1 MKKTLYSFALITILL
16 PSIKSI
22 GQEFYGTV
30 KVDSNLW
37 VDATEITNNEYRQF
51 TDYVRDSIAR
61 NLLFK
66 NGLTEYGTL
75 TTNSNS
81 ATKSLILKWEAPIIW
96 CDSIQYEILDEL
108 YFSEEE
114 RFYPRKSID
123 PINLKYTYF
132 DNTNLKE
139 ISVYP
144 DTTCWTMPDSTI
156 QIDQLRNMY
165 FWHPA
170 FDDYPV
176 VGVNFE
182 QAKAFCHWRTN
193 LYNRYNSSEEKDA
206 SNLKLKFELP
216 TFKQW
221 NNLAGLGNLGGK
233 YAGTIT
239 SPFKPTTKEEIKHL
253 KKHEYLVNTKE
264 TSPIKADDEY
274 VMMATLNT
282 EKTFGMI
289 VNNDKKTRIYG
300 LSGNVAEMTL
310 DKNVTGGSWIHS
322 VEKCI
327 IGSTINHD
335 VNIASPWMGFRCVV
349 SIEK

>member
-1 MKKTLYSFALITILL
+1 MKNYIYTLALILTLL

-61 NLLFK
+61 DLLFK
-66 NGLTEYGTL
+66 NGLTEYGTV

-81 ATKSLILKWEAPIIW
+81 ATQSFILNWETQIIW
-96 CDSIQYEILDEL
+96 IDSLQSEILDEL
-108 YFSEEE
+108 YFPRGQ
-114 RFYPRKSID
+114 RFYKRKIIDPRK
-123 PINLKYTYF
+123 LKYSYF
-132 DNTNLKE
+132 DGSILKE

-144 DTTCWTMPDSTI
+144 DTTCWTASDSTI
-156 QIDQLRNMY
+156 YLSQLGNMY

-182 QAKAFCHWRTN
+182 QAKAFCDWRTN
-193 LYNRYNSSEEKDA
+193 LYNRYNSSEQKDA
-206 SNLKLKFELP
+206 SNLKVKFELP
-216 TFKQW
+216 TFIQW
-221 NNLAGLGNLGGK
+221 NKLAGLGNLGGK

-239 SPFKPTTKEEIKHL
+239 DPMNPDSKEEVKHV
-253 KKHEYLVNTKE
+253 KKQGFLINIRE
-264 TSPIKADDEY
+264 TRPFLTNDHHQIQALMKAEDSYGTIINE
-274 VMMATLNT
+274 N
-282 EKTFGMI
+282 
-289 VNNDKKTRIYG
+289 KKTRIYG
-300 LSGNVAEMTL
+300 LSGNAAEMTL
-310 DKNVTGGSWIHS
+310 DKNVTGGSWFHS
-322 VEKCI
+322 IEKCI
-327 IGSTINHD
+327 IGSSINHD

>member
-1 MKKTLYSFALITILL
+1 MKKTLYSLALITILL
-16 PSIKSI
+16 TSIKSI

-66 NGLTEYGTL
+66 SGLTDYGTL
-75 TTNSNS
+75 TTTSIS
-81 ATKSLILKWEAPIIW
+81 AKESIILNWETPIIW
-96 CDSIQYEILDEL
+96 YDSIQSEILDEL
-108 YFSEEE
+108 YFP
-114 RFYPRKSID
+114 RAQQFYKRKIID
-123 PINLKYTYF
+123 PRNLTYSYF
-132 DNTNLKE
+132 DNNTLKE

-144 DTTCWTMPDSTI
+144 DTTCWTTSDSTI
-156 QIDQLRNMY
+156 HLEHLGNMY

-176 VGVNFE
+176 VGINYE
-182 QAKAFCHWRTN
+182 QAKAFCHWRTK
-193 LYNRYNSSEEKDA
+193 LYNRYNSSEQKDA
-206 SNLKLKFELP
+206 SNLKVKFELP

-221 NNLAGLGNLGGK
+221 NNIAGLGNLGGK

-239 SPFKPTTKEEIKHL
+239 NPIVPTTKEEIKYF

-264 TSPIKADDEY
+264 THPIKADEHQI
-274 VMMATLNT
+274 MIAAINT
-282 EKTFGMI
+282 EEVFGTK
-289 VNNDKKTRIYG
+289 VNNDKKSKIFG

-310 DKNVTGGSWIHS
+310 DQNITGGSWFHT

-327 IGSTINHD
+327 IGNTITHDINKST
-335 VNIASPWMGFRCVV
+335 PWMGFRCVV
-349 SIEK
+349 SVEK